1 MRLFLL
7 VFLLPTGFLL
17 SQTFYS
23 VDYSYQADLKVHVV
37 DYEYQADLLVYKVQN
52 KYQAKGNS
60 GLWYFT
66 DYAYQADFKI
76 FFVEIIQIC
85 N

>member
-1 MRLFLL
+1 MRLFL
-7 VFLLPTGFLL
+7 FILLFPSVSLF

-37 DYEYQADLLVYKVQN
+37 DHEYQADLLVYKVQN

-66 DYAYQADFKI
+66 DYAYQADF
-76 FFVEIIQIC
+76 
-85 N
+85 